1 MLVDKDRF
9 TKLIVNIKDL
19 ELLISSDK
27 YLPAT
32 TKGDP
37 LITMTE
43 RLKNEI
49 TQLCV
54 SYADVV
60 GLISVED
67 NITDCITST
76 DLLYRIGIIK
86 ELLTKIRNELMSR
99 PLRGMEL
106 LNAIILI
113 LDINPCDDEYSEQQ
127 ICSCGGVMVY
137 EKKYLRCCQCDS
149 IKYNNIDNFNIDVIS
164 TSENLSMSSNI
175 VKHFHKNLSYIYGD
189 SLPDRLP
196 KGVADIICDYIRKE
210 LPYLYE
216 SVHYTY
222 EVHELLQSMPTIIY
236 NSTIYKPKDFKT
248 YTNAFIL
255 RAFPEIKIPKLM
267 SEDLLLVKS
276 VFLATTSDY
285 LNHIAQK
292 VEGKVNK
299 YNNNYQFTIHRII
312 YMLLHD
318 VEDARQLLRFIYI
331 QRPLSFE
338 HKDKKLRKV
347 NERIK
352 CFRHF
357 WDTPT
362 DIYINNCYYE
372 IRK

>member
-1 MLVDKDRF
+1 MVS
-9 TKLIVNIKDL
+9 N
-19 ELLISSDK
+19 
-27 YLPAT
+27 
-32 TKGDP
+32 DP
-37 LITMTE
+37 LNVWVE
-43 RLKNEI
+43 RLKGEVS
-49 TQLCV
+49 QLCL
-54 SYADVV
+54 SYVDVA
-60 GLISVED
+60 GLVSVED
-67 NITDCITST
+67 DITDCITST

-86 ELLTKIRNELMSR
+86 ELLVKIKDELMLR
-99 PLRGMEL
+99 PMRGMEL
-106 LNAIILI
+106 LNAITLI
-113 LDINPCDDEYSEQQ
+113 SDINPCDDEYSEQQ
-127 ICSCGGVMVY
+127 TCSCGGVMIY
-137 EKKYLRCCQCDS
+137 EKKYLRCSQCDA

-164 TSENLSMSSNI
+164 TSDNLSRNSNI
-175 VKHFHKNLSYIYGD
+175 VKHFHKNLSYIYGE

-196 KGVADIICDYIRKE
+196 KEVVDIICAEVRKQ

-216 SVHYTY
+216 AVHYTY

-236 NSTIYKPKDFKT
+236 NSTVYKPKDFKT

-255 RAFPEIKIPKLM
+255 RAFPEIKIPKLK
-267 SEDLLLVKS
+267 SEDLSLVQS

-292 VEGKVNK
+292 VGGKVNK

-318 VEDARQLLRFIYI
+318 VDDARQLLRFIYI

-338 HKDKKLRKV
+338 YKDKKLRKV

-352 CFRHF
+352 CFRYF

-372 IRK
+372 QHTPTR

>member
-1 MLVDKDRF
+1 MV
-9 TKLIVNIKDL
+9 
-19 ELLISSDK
+19 SSDPLSVTIEK
-27 YLPAT
+27 L
-32 TKGDP
+32 KGE
-37 LITMTE
+37 IS
-43 RLKNEI
+43 RLCF
-49 TQLCV
+49 T
-54 SYADVV
+54 YTDVA

-86 ELLTKIRNELMSR
+86 ELLTKTKDELMSR

-106 LNAIILI
+106 LNAIMLI
-113 LDINPCDDEYSEQQ
+113 LSINPCDDEYSEQQ
-127 ICSCGGVMVY
+127 TCSCGGVMVY
-137 EKKYLRCCQCDS
+137 EKKYLRCSQCDS

-164 TSENLSMSSNI
+164 TSENLPRNNNI
-175 VKHFHKNLSYIYGD
+175 VKHFHKNLSHIYGE
-189 SLPDRLP
+189 SLPENLP
-196 KGVADIICDYIRKE
+196 KKVVDIVCDKIRE
-210 LPYLYE
+210 EIPYLHE
-216 SVHYTY
+216 AVHYTY

-248 YTNAFIL
+248 YANAFIL
-255 RAFPEIKIPKLM
+255 RAFPEIKMPKLK
-267 SEDLLLVKS
+267 SEDLQLVKD
-276 VFLATTSDY
+276 VFLDTTSDY
-285 LNHIAQK
+285 LNHIAQR
-292 VEGKVNK
+292 VDGKVNK

-352 CFRHF
+352 CFRYF

-372 IRK
+372 INRHANT